1 MQVTQHFSLW
11 LRLVVLVTAFCLS
24 VVSHPLVVD
33 ECGPLS
39 LEGKPS
45 YLWEVT
51 HPDRTAK
58 SYLFGTI
65 TVPAPLV
72 LNSMPAN
79 VLRTLH
85 SSDEL
90 VLELNPFDP
99 SSPRK
104 MRACS
109 RFSNATTMLGDVIP
123 RALYRRV
130 VAHLR
135 RVQRLMKSWVTPKQI
150 SLGLSPKLL
159 FSVAIRDWN
168 RKKPGWVN
176 ELIRSLNMR
185 SVSNKHTVGMEMN
198 FALYAN
204 YFKKPVSGID
214 SFEDHC
220 DMVNG
225 MTDEQHFYTIG
236 KSLEKNFTQ
245 EIDELTSHYNCFQVD
260 EPFTRVQMLE
270 KLRTNAERLSDADV
284 AMEMG
289 IFNYNYDNVV
299 VKRTKAIVARM
310 DELLSANREKSYFF
324 ALSLSKLIGGSETR
338 WSTRR
343 SLVDQLVDIGY
354 QVRRLPAEY
363 SSPRS

>member
-1 MQVTQHFSLW
+1 MGFYLNKYYKSAQVEMQVTQHFSLW
-11 LRLVVLVTAFCLS
+11 LRLAVLVTAFCLS

-109 RFSNATTMLGDVIP
+109 RFSNATTMLRDVIP

-135 RVQRLMKSWVTPKQI
+135 RVQRLMKSWVTPK
-150 SLGLSPKLL
+150 
-159 FSVAIRDWN
+159 
-168 RKKPGWVN
+168 
-176 ELIRSLNMR
+176 
-185 SVSNKHTVGMEMN
+185 
-198 FALYAN
+198 
-204 YFKKPVSGID
+204 
-214 SFEDHC
+214 
-220 DMVNG
+220 
-225 MTDEQHFYTIG
+225 
-236 KSLEKNFTQ
+236 
-245 EIDELTSHYNCFQVD
+245 
-260 EPFTRVQMLE
+260 QMLE

-299 VKRTKAIVARM
+299 VKRTKVIVARM